1 MKSYIVAL
9 ALAATVIATP
19 IMKGPPKEKEP
30 SNTSV
35 CSSHDTVVCK
45 TEEKALI
52 DLGKLFLPDLL
63 KDECQGGDIYCC
75 SQEDVKNVCLIEP
88 N

>member
-19 IMKGPPKEKEP
+19 IAKGGP
-30 SNTSV
+30 SDTSI
-35 CSSHDTVVCK
+35 CSSRDTVVCK
-45 TEEKALI
+45 KDDHT
-52 DLGKLFLPDLL
+52 LFEVIPVLPELL